1 MADVTVTNG
10 WQRLSNG
17 FDVEF
22 RHGIPIRLSDNGKAL
37 EIPAA
42 TLIDEITAVGGLD
55 VELGEWLPGEDPNEH
70 EARLTISSDQLEEV
84 LRRLALSSAAV
95 FFDRFHKPVDK
106 DDVDWDTLEYVT
118 DYRTALEYCGLAG
131 SDTDKE
137 AYRDAYLETMH
148 QETRRLAQSAAT
160 PLTEPE
166 E

>member
-22 RHGIPIRLSDNGKAL
+22 RHGIPIRLSDNGKEPA
-37 EIPAA
+37 IPAA
-42 TLIDEITAVGGLD
+42 TLTDEITVLGGLLVAIGD
-55 VELGEWLPGEDPNEH
+55 WLPGEDPNEH
-70 EARLTISSDQLEEV
+70 EARLTVSSDQLEEV

-95 FFDRFHKPVDK
+95 FFDRFHKPVDE

-118 DYRTALEYCGLAG
+118 DYRTALEYCGLEG
-131 SDTDKE
+131 SDADKE
-137 AYRDAYLETMH
+137 AYRDTYLKTMH
-148 QETRRLAQSAAT
+148 QETRRLAQSIDT

-166 E
+166 